1 MQSEPEQSG
10 VMRQAGHKSVN
21 IKTNK
26 GDAMAQTDD
35 KKNSAYAPQMR
46 YAKKYIKRISFDFN
60 VRTDADIIAKLDS
73 VPQKATYIKKLIRDD
88 IKKSLPTV
96 SGRGGKKEHEDEKS
110 DIQTHK

>member
-1 MQSEPEQSG
+1 
-10 VMRQAGHKSVN
+10 
-21 IKTNK
+21 
-26 GDAMAQTDD
+26 MAQNDD
-35 KKNSAYAPQMR
+35 NKKNSAYAPQMR

-73 VPQKATYIKKLIRDD
+73 VPRKATYIKKLIRDD

-96 SGRGGKKEHEDEKS
+96 PGRGGKEHEDEKS